1 MKSLICLV
9 ISLAF
14 LSTFAQAYL
23 NFHYL
28 EKPNG
33 FDGPKVTKE
42 PVTEGPKTTEP
53 KVTKEPVTEGPKT
66 TDSPFHRMAMV
77 VTEVAQSP
85 TWNSLLNEEKKVV
98 AKFICDMVS
107 YTPKFSPFGG

>member
-1 MKSLICLV
+1 MYEIFLNSVEMKSLICLV
-9 ISLAF
+9 ISMAF

-33 FDGPKVTKE
+33 FDG
-42 PVTEGPKTTEP
+42 P

-98 AKFICDMVS
+98 AKFIFDMVS
-107 YTPKFSPFGG
+107 YTPKLSPFGG